1 MRLGCRQSAA
11 RSPPR
16 VSRVGARTPA
26 SASRAE
32 IAAHSA
38 SLAVAVHGKSYMGRT
53 AISVSLRSR
62 RSPVPAWMNRAV
74 VGCEEIAS
82 RHVEIAVVDKAAV
95 ALDQGGAIEA
105 VEFRDLIP
113 GQPAAQVM
121 RRMQVVEQEKRTEN
135 SGVLDYRGSLAHLL
149 LGAMLG
155 EGADHSEAHARIDKA
170 RDIDPERHAADAD
183 HPDENDRA
191 FEEVARDDPAC
202 VALAPPGVAS
212 QAANETRDRPGRT
225 EHHAA
230 QKRRLRGN
238 KGAAERPES
247 APLSVRPVIAL
258 GIIERIG
265 QVLVPMMGK
274 VGGAVDRI
282 RQPYRQRPATDHFV
296 DGAIPGGMAVNG
308 LVLQV
313 QLPGDNPGP
322 EPGQAPPWQ
331 IAVEICRQQP

>member
-53 AISVSLRSR
+53 AISVSPRSR

-105 VEFRDLIP
+105 IEFRDLIP

-121 RRMQVVEQEKRTEN
+121 RRMQVVEQEKRSEN
-135 SGVLDYRGSLAHLL
+135 SSVLDNRRSLAHLL

-155 EGADHSEAHARIDKA
+155 EGANHGEAQAGIDKA
-170 RDIDPERHAADAD
+170 RDIDPERHAADAE
-183 HPDENDRA
+183 HPDENDGA
-191 FEEVARDDPAC
+191 FEEVPRDDHAR
-202 VALAPPGVAS
+202 VALAPPDVAS
-212 QAANETRDRPGRT
+212 QAANETRERPCRT
-225 EHHAA
+225 EDHAPE
-230 QKRRLRGN
+230 KRRLRGN
-238 KGAAERPES
+238 KGAPKRPER

-265 QVLVPMMGK
+265 QVLVPMMGEMRR
-274 VGGAVDRI
+274 AVDRI
-282 RQPYRQRPATDHFV
+282 GKP
-296 DGAIPGGMAVNG
+296 
-308 LVLQV
+308 
-313 QLPGDNPGP
+313 
-322 EPGQAPPWQ
+322 
-331 IAVEICRQQP
+331 